1 MSGTLATNID
11 QVTVI
16 EHAAFAVSDAR
27 ADIVPGAY
35 HGLYVAD
42 TRYLSRLVLRI
53 GGRRLERLAAGT
65 QDHRRAAFY
74 LTNPSIGHLRANT
87 VSVVRERRID
97 DALTERVVVVS
108 YAPTPLRLRL
118 TLQLGADFA
127 DIFEVLGRA
136 PLVRDVSAE
145 PISEGVRFTYQR
157 SGYQRSTTVAVDQ
170 PFRWERDRL
179 SFDLVLQR
187 GAPWELTLRI
197 VTHEGPR
204 TRAARARGQPAR
216 RTIDP
221 ERVEAWA
228 QRVPRLESDDRRLV
242 EAWRAAVRDMRSLLL
257 AEPGGSFVPAA
268 GVPWFVA
275 VYGRDAAIT
284 ALQSLIAGGDIAYGT
299 LRELGA
305 FQGRTNDPF
314 RDEEAGKIA
323 HEVRRGELAALDRV
337 PHGRYYGSIDA
348 TPLYVLLFAQACRWS
363 GWLVD
368 AAERGDG
375 AGSATGRGSM
385 PAVLRGLL
393 PAAEGALAWIDAR
406 AAGPDGLIWFQRS
419 RRSGIL
425 NQAWKD
431 SGDSYRFADGRA
443 ARTPIAAVE
452 VHGYAVAAWRG
463 MADVFDAL
471 GRHAEAERR
480 RAAADAMVRRIDDA
494 FWMPQAQTY
503 AMGLDRHGRHIDA
516 VTSNPGHL
524 LWSGAVTPDRAAAV
538 ATRLLAPDMFS
549 GWGVRTMSTE
559 MAAYNPISYH
569 NGSVWPHDN
578 SLIAAGLARY
588 GEAAGAWTIADGLL
602 DATKH
607 DGARR
612 LPELFSGF
620 DRGTTP
626 DLVGY
631 PVACA
636 PQAWATGAI
645 FQLVQSLLGLEP
657 GTEAPRLAPATL
669 GPRLRLR
676 ELRIGHWRGDVD
688 SRRGSF
694 SSSPAPAPAR

>member
-1 MSGTLATNID
+1 MSGALATNID

-16 EHAAFAVSDAR
+16 EHAAFAVSDGR
-27 ADIVPGAY
+27 GDIVPGAY

-42 TRYLSRLVLRI
+42 TRYLSRLVLRL
-53 GGRRLERLAAGT
+53 GGRRLDRLAAGAP
-65 QDHRRAAFY
+65 DHRRAAFY
-74 LTNPSIGHLRANT
+74 LTNPSIGRLRANS
-87 VSVVRERRID
+87 VSVVRERLIG
-97 DALTERVVVVS
+97 DALTERVVVIS
-108 YAPTPLRLRL
+108 YASAPLRLRL

-127 DIFEVLGRA
+127 DIFEVLGRT
-136 PLVRDVSAE
+136 PLVRGVAAQPTVD
-145 PISEGVRFTYQR
+145 GVRFTYQR
-157 SGYQRSTTVAVDQ
+157 SGYQRSTAVSVDR

-179 SFDLVLQR
+179 AFDLVLAR
-187 GAPWELTLRI
+187 GAPWELTMRI
-197 VTHEGPR
+197 VTDEGPR
-204 TRAARARGQPAR
+204 TRAARARSHPAR

-221 ERVEAWA
+221 ERIEAWV
-228 QRVPRLESDDRRLV
+228 QRVPRLESDDRRIV
-242 EAWRAAVRDMRSLLL
+242 EAWRAAIRDMRSLLL

-268 GVPWFVA
+268 GVPWFVS

-284 ALQSLIAGGDIAYGT
+284 ALQSLVAGGDIAYGT

-305 FQGRTNDPF
+305 FQGRTTDPF
-314 RDEEAGKIA
+314 RDEEPGKIA

-348 TPLYVLLFAQACRWS
+348 TPLYVRLFAQACRWS

-368 AAERGDG
+368 APEPR
-375 AGSATGRGSM
+375 AGPAAMGRGPM
-385 PAVLRGLL
+385 PRVLRRLL
-393 PAAEGALAWIDAR
+393 PAAERALAWIDAR
-406 AAGPDGLIWFQRS
+406 ATAPEGLIWYQRS
-419 RRSGIL
+419 RRNGIL
-425 NQAWKD
+425 NQSWKD
-431 SGDSYRFADGRA
+431 SGDSYRFADGRV
-443 ARTPIAAVE
+443 ARTPIAAIE
-452 VHGYAVAAWRG
+452 VQGYAVAAWRE

-471 GRHAEAERR
+471 GRHADAHRR
-480 RAAADAMVRRIDDA
+480 RATADAMVRRIDDA
-494 FWMPQAQTY
+494 FWMPEAGAH
-503 AMGLDRHGRHIDA
+503 AMGLDRHGRQIDA

-524 LWSGAVTPDRAAAV
+524 LWSGAVTPERAV
-538 ATRLLAPDMFS
+538 AIADRLLAPDLFS

-588 GEAAGAWTIADGLL
+588 GKAAAAWTLADGLL
-602 DATKH
+602 DATMH

-612 LPELFSGF
+612 LPELFGGF
-620 DRGTTP
+620 DRSMTP

-657 GTEAPRLAPATL
+657 GAEAPRLAPVGLA
-669 GPRLRLR
+669 PRLSLR
-676 ELRIGHWRGDVD
+676 ELRIGHWRGEID

-694 SSSPAPAPAR
+694 SSSPAPAR